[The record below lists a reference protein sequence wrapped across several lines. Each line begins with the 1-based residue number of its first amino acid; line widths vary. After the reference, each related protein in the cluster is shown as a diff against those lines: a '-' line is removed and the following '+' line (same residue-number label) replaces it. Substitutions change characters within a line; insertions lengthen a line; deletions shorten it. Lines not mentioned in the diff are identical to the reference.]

1 MLKEYLSS
9 LDEQFVSQNQSEQE
23 WLRSLKLEAFN
34 TLREIGFPVSR
45 KGNEKWK
52 YTSVS
57 PIVNNVFLLS
67 KPKDI
72 NIDEI
77 KKQAP
82 WSDDWYNIVFVDG
95 FINKNISNIPDSGI
109 SISSL
114 GLSENSIGE
123 LIDFSDDG
131 FAALNSAFLS
141 DGLIVSIEDSFD
153 TNKVLN
159 IIFYNSGTEL
169 EFNNPRLH
177 ITAEEN
183 SSSVII
189 ESYVGGSNQNSLTN
203 SVTEMELKSSAKITH
218 YRLMSESNN
227 TYNVGYGRVRLSD
240 DTEFY
245 SSSFFRGANIGRYD
259 LNVLVDG
266 ERSHCDLKGLYVT
279 SDEQHMDNFIN
290 IDHAKPNS
298 SSNLFYKGI
307 LSGKSKAVFGGT
319 VLVRKEAQKTFSVQ
333 SDKNLILSDQAE
345 VDSKPALFIY
355 ADDVQCAHGATA
367 GNIDEDSVF
376 YMRSRGIDLETASKL
391 LIYGFADEVISF
403 VEESEL
409 KNFIEQKFLE
419 SLPSYKFEF

>member
-109 SISSL
+109 SVSSL

-153 TNKVLN
+153 TSKVLN

-189 ESYVGGSNQNSLTN
+189 ESYVGGSNKNSLTN

-333 SDKNLILSDQAE
+333 SDKNLRLSDQAE

-355 ADDVQCAHGATA
+355 ADDVQCADGATA

-376 YMRSRGIDLETASKL
+376 YMRSRGIDLEAASKL
-391 LIYGFADEVISF
+391 LIYGFADEIISF
-403 VEESEL
+403 VEETEL

>member
-95 FINKNISNIPDSGI
+95 LINKNISNIPDSGI

-153 TNKVLN
+153 TSKVLN

-189 ESYVGGSNQNSLTN
+189 ESYVGGSNKNSLTN

-376 YMRSRGIDLETASKL
+376 YMRSRGIDLEAASKL
-391 LIYGFADEVISF
+391 LIYGFADEIISF
-403 VEESEL
+403 VEETEL

>member
-153 TNKVLN
+153 TSKVLN
-159 IIFYNSGTEL
+159 IIFYNSGAEL

-376 YMRSRGIDLETASKL
+376 YMRSRGIDLEAASKL
-391 LIYGFADEVISF
+391 LIYGFADEIISF
-403 VEESEL
+403 VEETEL

>member
-109 SISSL
+109 SVSSL

-153 TNKVLN
+153 TSKVLN

-290 IDHAKPNS
+290 IDHAKPKI

-367 GNIDEDSVF
+367 GNIDEDSGF
-376 YMRSRGIDLETASKL
+376 YMRSRGIDLEAASKL
-391 LIYGFADEVISF
+391 LIYGFADEIISF
-403 VEESEL
+403 VEETEL

>member
-153 TNKVLN
+153 TSKVLN

-189 ESYVGGSNQNSLTN
+189 ESYVGGSTQNSLTN

-307 LSGKSKAVFGGT
+307 LSGKSRAVFGGT

-376 YMRSRGIDLETASKL
+376 YMRSRGIDLEAASKL
-391 LIYGFADEVISF
+391 LIYGFADEIISF
-403 VEESEL
+403 VEETEL

>member
-153 TNKVLN
+153 TSKVLN

-218 YRLMSESNN
+218 YSLLSESNH

-376 YMRSRGIDLETASKL
+376 YMRSRGIDLEAASKL
-391 LIYGFADEVISF
+391 LIYGFADEIISF
-403 VEESEL
+403 VEETEL

>member
-9 LDEQFVSQNQSEQE
+9 LDQQFESQNEPEQE
-23 WLRSLKLEAFN
+23 WLQSLKLEAFN
-34 TLREIGFPVSR
+34 TLREIGFPVAR

-52 YTSVS
+52 YTNVS

-67 KPKDI
+67 KPKTF

-82 WSDDWYNIVFVDG
+82 WSDDWYNIIFIDG
-95 FINKNISNIPDSGI
+95 FIDKNLSNFPDSGI

-114 GLSENSIGE
+114 DLSKNSVGD

-131 FAALNSAFLS
+131 FAALNSAFVS
-141 DGLIVSIEDSFD
+141 DGLILSIEESFD
-153 TNKVLN
+153 TNSVLN
-159 IIFYNSGTEL
+159 IIFYSSGTAL

-177 ITAEEN
+177 ITAQEK

-189 ESYVGGSNQNSLTN
+189 ESYVGGSNQTTFTN
-203 SVTEMELKSSAKITH
+203 SVTEIELKASAKMIH

-227 TYNVGYGRVRLSD
+227 TYNVGYGRVRLCD
-240 DTEFY
+240 DSEFS

-290 IDHAKPNS
+290 IDHAQPNS

-391 LIYGFADEVISF
+391 LIFGFADEIISS
-403 VEESEL
+403 VEEFEL
-409 KNFIEQKFLE
+409 RNFIEQKFLQA
-419 SLPSYKFEF
+419 LPNYKFEF

>member
-153 TNKVLN
+153 TSKVLN

-376 YMRSRGIDLETASKL
+376 YMRSRGIDLEAASKL
-391 LIYGFADEVISF
+391 LIYGFADEIISF
-403 VEESEL
+403 VEETEL

>member
-82 WSDDWYNIVFVDG
+82 WSDDWYNIVCVDG
-95 FINKNISNIPDSGI
+95 FIDENISNIPDSGI

-153 TNKVLN
+153 TSKVLN

-376 YMRSRGIDLETASKL
+376 YMRSRGIDLEAASKL
-391 LIYGFADEVISF
+391 LIYGFADEIISF
-403 VEESEL
+403 VEETEL

>member
-153 TNKVLN
+153 TSKVLN

-307 LSGKSKAVFGGT
+307 LSGKSRAVFGGT

-376 YMRSRGIDLETASKL
+376 YMRSRGIDLEAASKL
-391 LIYGFADEVISF
+391 LIYGFADEIISF
-403 VEESEL
+403 VEETEL

>member
-95 FINKNISNIPDSGI
+95 FIDKNISNIPDSGI
-109 SISSL
+109 SVSSL

-141 DGLIVSIEDSFD
+141 DGLIVSIEDLFD

-376 YMRSRGIDLETASKL
+376 YMRSRGIDLEAASKL
-391 LIYGFADEVISF
+391 LIYGFADEIISF
-403 VEESEL
+403 VEETEL

>member
-109 SISSL
+109 SVSSL

-153 TNKVLN
+153 TSKVLN

-376 YMRSRGIDLETASKL
+376 YMRSRGIDLEAASKL
-391 LIYGFADEVISF
+391 LIYGFADEIISF
-403 VEESEL
+403 VEETEL

>member
-95 FINKNISNIPDSGI
+95 FIDKNISNIPDSGI

-153 TNKVLN
+153 TSKVLN

-376 YMRSRGIDLETASKL
+376 YMRSRGIDLEAASKL
-391 LIYGFADEVISF
+391 LIYGFADEIISF
-403 VEESEL
+403 VEETEL

>member
-153 TNKVLN
+153 TSKVLN

>member
-109 SISSL
+109 SVSSL

-153 TNKVLN
+153 TSKVLN
-159 IIFYNSGTEL
+159 IIFYNSGAEL

-376 YMRSRGIDLETASKL
+376 YMRSRGIDLEAASKL
-391 LIYGFADEVISF
+391 LIYGFADEIISF
-403 VEESEL
+403 VEETEL